1 MKAAARPE
9 GSELKESGIGTNER
23 ERESRPMRDE
33 SLAFLRELLEA
44 PSPSGYE
51 QPVQEIWRRRTAPL
65 VDRVHRDLHGNVIA
79 AIQPDR
85 EPRLLLAGHC
95 DELGF
100 LVQHVADEG
109 FIYFSAVGGHD
120 VGIVPGRRVVIH
132 AAGGP
137 IPGVIGK
144 RAIHLMTQEERKKVP
159 ELHEIWIDIGAAS
172 REEALSLVRIGDPI
186 TYDQG
191 FRALHGGL
199 AVGRAFDDKAG
210 AFVVSEVL
218 RTVRESGNLS
228 VGLYGVSTVQE
239 EIGLRGATTSTFG
252 VNPTVGIAI
261 DVTHATDHPDTD
273 KRKIGDIRLGRG
285 PVICRG
291 ANVNPRVF
299 DLLVA
304 TASEEQIPYQIE
316 AAARG
321 TGTDANAIQLSRGGV
336 ATGLIGLPLRYMHTP
351 SEVISLSDL
360 EHAARLL
367 TGFSQ
372 RLGPETEL
380 TP

>member
-1 MKAAARPE
+1 
-9 GSELKESGIGTNER
+9 
-23 ERESRPMRDE
+23 MRDE

-51 QPVQEIWRRRTAPL
+51 QPVQEIWRRRTRPF
-65 VDRVHRDLHGNVIA
+65 VDSLRTDVHGNVIA
-79 AIQPDR
+79 AIRPEA

-120 VGIVPGRRVVIH
+120 VGIIPGRRVLIH
-132 AAGGP
+132 SRQGP

-159 ELHEIWIDIGAAS
+159 ELHEIWIDIGASS
-172 REEALSLVRIGDPI
+172 RDDALSRVAVGDPI
-186 TYDQG
+186 TYEQG
-191 FRALHGGL
+191 FRPLQGEL
-199 AVGRAFDDKAG
+199 AVSRAFDDKAG

-218 RTVRESGNLS
+218 RLVRGRGDLK

-252 VNPTVGIAI
+252 IDPTVGVAI

-299 DLLVA
+299 ALLAEVA
-304 TASEEQIPYQIE
+304 EQEKIPYQVE

-321 TGTDANAIQLSRGGV
+321 TGTDANAIQLSRAGV
-336 ATGLIGLPLRYMHTP
+336 AAGLIGLPLRYMHTP
-351 SEVISLSDL
+351 SEIVSLSDL
-360 EHAARLL
+360 EHAAELL
-367 TGFSQ
+367 AAFA
-372 RLGPETEL
+372 RRIEPETPL